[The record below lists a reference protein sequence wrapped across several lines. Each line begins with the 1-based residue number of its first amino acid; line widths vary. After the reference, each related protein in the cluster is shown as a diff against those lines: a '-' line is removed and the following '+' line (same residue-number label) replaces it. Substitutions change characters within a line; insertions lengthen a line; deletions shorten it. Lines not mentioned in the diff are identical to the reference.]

1 MPDALRDLYDSFAQ
15 LEIEISEYR
24 EAGDAVVGT
33 GHLHTPKPPGCRS
46 SAFGRGAARRSA
58 EKAARRHL
66 YRCPGLSKR
75 RSEGS
80 GAPGHGGDG
89 DGDERGALIW
99 IDRANADREYRSRVP
114 GTTPHFRIG
123 DVEFRCGFEESRSQF
138 FTIEKEPSRIEE
150 YLETVE
156 RFRGENFVELGIAFG
171 GSAALTALVAPPRK
185 LVAVDLKTER
195 VGALDEL
202 IAERGLG
209 ERVRL
214 HYGVDQADSEQL
226 TSILDEELGDE
237 PLGLVIDDASHR
249 LEETRA
255 SFETL
260 FPRLRP
266 GGLFVIEDWNHEHL
280 LGKAFTAALAD
291 RPELQAQF
299 DRVETLDPPLTRLV
313 IELVLAQ
320 AETDEFVLEVRLDR
334 NWACIYRGSGK
345 LDPSGFRV
353 ADLII
358 SDFGLLPAPSN
369 LPLWMRSGY
378 IPPR

>member
-1 MPDALRDLYDSFAQ
+1 MDEKQHFRFAW
-15 LEIEISEYR
+15 
-24 EAGDAVVGT
+24 
-33 GHLHTPKPPGCRS
+33 
-46 SAFGRGAARRSA
+46 
-58 EKAARRHL
+58 KAALRHL

-75 RSEGS
+75 RSEVS
-80 GAPGHGGDG
+80 GVPGHGGG
-89 DGDERGALIW
+89 AERGALTW
-99 IDRANADREYRSRVP
+99 IDSQANADREYHSRVP
-114 GTTPHFRIG
+114 GTTPHFRVG
-123 DVEFRCGFEESRSQF
+123 DVEFRCGFEGSRSRF
-138 FTIEKEPSRIEE
+138 FSIEKDPSRIKG
-150 YLETVE
+150 YLQMVE
-156 RFRGENFVELGIAFG
+156 RFQGENFVELGIAFG
-171 GSAALTALVAPPRK
+171 GSPALTALVAPPRK
-185 LVAVDLKTER
+185 LVAIDLKTER
-195 VGALDEL
+195 VEALDEL

-214 HYGVDQADSEQL
+214 HYGVDQADSERL
-226 TSILDEELGDE
+226 ATILDDEFGDE

-280 LGKAFTAALAD
+280 LGRAFTAALAD

-320 AETDEFVLEVRLDR
+320 AETDEFVLEVQLDR
-334 NWACIYRGSGK
+334 NWACIYRGSGE

-353 ADLII
+353 ADLIM
-358 SDFGLLPAPSN
+358 SDFGLLAPLSN
-369 LPLWMRSGY
+369 APLWVRSGY
-378 IPPR
+378 LKG